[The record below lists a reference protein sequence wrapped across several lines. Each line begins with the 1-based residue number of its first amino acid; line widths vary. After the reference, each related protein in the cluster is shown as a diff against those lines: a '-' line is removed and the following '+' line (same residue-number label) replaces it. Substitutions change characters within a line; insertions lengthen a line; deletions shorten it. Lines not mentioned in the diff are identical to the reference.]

1 MTASGFR
8 LQAVH
13 RYHNVQNRQKQVC
26 KYLDTPHR
34 KAVRPI
40 VVVRRVHVAAVEV
53 QVVPVA
59 AVRRCGPIVAVAAHV
74 VERPAIVVPIAGGR
88 NK

>member
-13 RYHNVQNRQKQVC
+13 QYHNVQNRQKQVC
-26 KYLDTPHR
+26 KYLDAPHC
-34 KAVRPI
+34 KAVHPI

-59 AVRRCGPIVAVAAHV
+59 AVRRRRPIVAVAAHV
-74 VERPAIVVPIAGGR
+74 VERPVAVVPIAGGR